1 MSYLVMEVH
10 PAYAVVLDE
19 EGRFLKAA
27 NLQYQVGD
35 TVQTIVELRQAK
47 PRSPAL
53 WKPLSGLAAA
63 AACLG
68 NVFERVLTEIPAGKR
83 ETGEEPF
90 LTAQRELKEE
100 IGAEAGRWTE
110 LGALIASPGC
120 YGETLYLYM
129 AEDLTFGETHP
140 DEDEFLE
147 VLRVPFEE
155 AVRQCMDGTLTDAK
169 TVAAVLKGRLLRE
182 RACAPA
188 ADAIH

>member
-1 MSYLVMEVH
+1 MDMTEKTLESREVYRGRILHVREDRVRLPNGKEGVREVVEHPGGVGILALDGDDVLLVKQYR
-10 PAYAVVLDE
+10 YA
-19 EGRFLKAA
+19 F
-27 NLQYQVGD
+27 
-35 TVQTIVELRQAK
+35 
-47 PRSPAL
+47 S
-53 WKPLSGLAAA
+53 
-63 AACLG
+63 
-68 NVFERVLTEIPAGKR
+68 RVLTEIPAGKR
-83 ETGEEPF
+83 EPGEDPF
-90 LTAQRELKEE
+90 VTAQRELKEE

-147 VLRVPFEE
+147 VLRVPFDE

>member
-1 MSYLVMEVH
+1 MDLTERTIDSREVFRGRIIRVRQDTVRLPNGKESSREVVEH
-10 PAYAVVLDE
+10 PGGVGILAIDGEDRVVLV
-19 EGRFLKAA
+19 R
-27 NLQYQVGD
+27 QY
-35 TVQTIVELRQAK
+35 RYA
-47 PRSPAL
+47 
-53 WKPLSGLAAA
+53 
-63 AACLG
+63 
-68 NVFERVLTEIPAGKR
+68 FERVLTEIPAGKR

-129 AEDLTFGETHP
+129 AED
-140 DEDEFLE
+140 DEFLE

>member
-1 MSYLVMEVH
+1 MDLTEKCLESREV
-10 PAYAVVLDE
+10 YKGRVL
-19 EGRFLKAA
+19 RLR
-27 NLQYQVGD
+27 VD
-35 TVQTIVELRQAK
+35 TVALPNGKTSLREVVEHPGGVGIL
-47 PRSPAL
+47 AL
-53 WKPLSGLAAA
+53 DGDDVLLVKQYRYAFS
-63 AACLG
+63 
-68 NVFERVLTEIPAGKR
+68 RVLTEIPAGKR
-83 ETGEEPF
+83 EPGEDPF
-90 LTAQRELKEE
+90 VTAQRELKEE

-147 VLRVPFEE
+147 VLRVPFDE